1 MLLRNDICGY
11 ACGFKPPKYVVLS
24 IRKLNW
30 CAVCKY
36 VAYCIESSL
45 YTWVFNFFQMNEGR
59 KSQIVLPDERR
70 LDLLIQVSNHLLGEK
85 IKTMNHRKS
94 GPLTDTYCMD
104 QMAGTVSKAKNTA
117 LICVSLCV
125 ILVELDHHFEVGVYL
140 WLDMLYKL

>member
-30 CAVCKY
+30 CTVCKY
-36 VAYCIESSL
+36 VAYCIETSL

-70 LDLLIQVSNHLLGEK
+70 LDLLIQVSNHLQV
-85 IKTMNHRKS
+85 RK
-94 GPLTDTYCMD
+94 LK
-104 QMAGTVSKAKNTA
+104 Q
-117 LICVSLCV
+117 
-125 ILVELDHHFEVGVYL
+125 
-140 WLDMLYKL
+140 

>member
-30 CAVCKY
+30 CTVCKY

-94 GPLTDTYCMD
+94 GRLTDTYCMEW
-104 QMAGTVSKAKNTA
+104 QG
-117 LICVSLCV
+117 LCQKPK
-125 ILVELDHHFEVGVYL
+125 ILL
-140 WLDMLYKL
+140 

>member
-70 LDLLIQVSNHLLGEK
+70 LDLLIQVSNHLQV
-85 IKTMNHRKS
+85 RKLKQWTTENQALLH
-94 GPLTDTYCMD
+94 G
-104 QMAGTVSKAKNTA
+104 MAGTVSKAENTA

-125 ILVELDHHFEVGVYL
+125 ILVELDLHFEVGLYL

>member
-30 CAVCKY
+30 CAVCKYMY

-70 LDLLIQVSNHLLGEK
+70 LDLLIQVSNHLQV
-85 IKTMNHRKS
+85 RK
-94 GPLTDTYCMD
+94 LK
-104 QMAGTVSKAKNTA
+104 Q
-117 LICVSLCV
+117 
-125 ILVELDHHFEVGVYL
+125 
-140 WLDMLYKL
+140 

>member
-11 ACGFKPPKYVVLS
+11 ACGFKPLKYVVLS

-70 LDLLIQVSNHLLGEK
+70 LDLLIQVSNHLQVRKLKQWTTENQARSQTLTAWNGRDCVKSQKYCFK
-85 IKTMNHRKS
+85 ICQSVCNFGRVGSSFWSRTIS
-94 GPLTDTYCMD
+94 VAWY
-104 QMAGTVSKAKNTA
+104 A
-117 LICVSLCV
+117 L
-125 ILVELDHHFEVGVYL
+125 
-140 WLDMLYKL
+140 

>member
-1 MLLRNDICGY
+1 MCTINFSFDGCRPLDFKIVIYECSKILKRSSYIKNVTTQCGY

-30 CAVCKY
+30 CTVCKY

-70 LDLLIQVSNHLLGEK
+70 LDLLIQVSNHLQV
-85 IKTMNHRKS
+85 RK
-94 GPLTDTYCMD
+94 LK
-104 QMAGTVSKAKNTA
+104 Q
-117 LICVSLCV
+117 
-125 ILVELDHHFEVGVYL
+125 
-140 WLDMLYKL
+140 

>member
-85 IKTMNHRKS
+85 IKTMNHRIRPAHRHLLHGSNGRDCVKS
-94 GPLTDTYCMD
+94 QKYCFNMC
-104 QMAGTVSKAKNTA
+104 QSVWNFGRVGSSFWSRTISVAWYA
-117 LICVSLCV
+117 L
-125 ILVELDHHFEVGVYL
+125 
-140 WLDMLYKL
+140 